1 MGGGMGGGEGGGNG
15 IGGGG
20 MGGGE
25 GGGGGIGG
33 GGMGGGMGGGEGGG
47 EGDAD
52 AGGEQPLPVIRHQ
65 TSPLGLN
72 GPLNAAI
79 RRARVVKAE
88 LAKPAERGA
97 DVGFGGVCIEVCH
110 QVGPSCTQVAL
121 TVRSD

>member
-88 LAKPAERGA
+88 LAKPAPHSPWVHE
-97 DVGFGGVCIEVCH
+97 
-110 QVGPSCTQVAL
+110 PSSWHAAL
-121 TVRSD
+121 ALHSLG